1 MRTTYRT
8 QRPTRP
14 GSALARRAQLMSR
27 HDLLKAAPS
36 LGRQLVGHRF
46 LDRRPLT
53 GVGVH
58 RPGPVCHSRREAGA
72 RAG

>member
-36 LGRQLVGHRF
+36 LGGSSWV
-46 LDRRPLT
+46 T
-53 GVGVH
+53 GSSIGI
-58 RPGPVCHSRREAGA
+58 R
-72 RAG
+72 